1 MKISEYK
8 EQYALTI
15 IKLLIE
21 RCPRIIPR
29 YVTRSEYYSRNTF
42 RFVRTI
48 GYNEI
53 QHTLSFVKIWK
64 FLLLK
69 TDRSLEIDDRSGASA
84 THCTVYWARKISIVP
99 CTQCSSQTFPIF
111 QLPSTSIFKVHRV
124 DEKFQTSVYAR
135 VHDQL
140 RATDTTTR
148 GRAHFADAAAALL
161 FSQLR
166 FENPPS
172 AGSNELSANAIPR
185 VPQIFARLRG
195 CYPGVAT
202 IHRPVVPV
210 PFSFLP

>member
-8 EQYALTI
+8 EQYVLTI

-29 YVTRSEYYSRNTF
+29 YVTHSGYYSRNTF
-42 RFVRTI
+42 RFVI
-48 GYNEI
+48 YNRLWI
-53 QHTLSFVKIWK
+53 KSSIHYRFVKIWE
-64 FLLLK
+64 FLPQK
-69 TDRSLEIDDRSGASA
+69 QIGRSKSTIDDGVV
-84 THCTVYWARKISIVP
+84 CARKISTAP
-99 CTQCSSQTFPIF
+99 CTQHFLSNVSNFSR
-111 QLPSTSIFKVHRV
+111 LPSTSIFDVDPPLR
-124 DEKFQTSVYAR
+124 DEKFETSVR
-135 VHDQL
+135 ECPRLQ
-140 RATDTTTR
+140 TQQQR
-148 GRAHFADAAAALL
+148 GRAHFADGAAALL

-202 IHRPVVPV
+202 IP
-210 PFSFLP
+210 PFPSSPFHLLSLP